1 MMERMRGSL
10 LADVAEAGSTAIGT
24 VAWDPF

>member
-10 LADVAEAGSTAIGT
+10 LADVAEAGSPATGT
-24 VAWDPF
+24 VTWDPF